1 MDHTPVSYKG
11 KPLVRK
17 GNELYYGDMKDKYII
32 YMQIISTQELNGETI
47 ADKIKLFLMSTDTTK
62 SPLDRIIK
70 SSDKRGLFIALDYA
84 NIWLTRMLNQ

>member
-1 MDHTPVSYKG
+1 MDHTPLSYKG

-17 GNELYYGDMKDKYII
+17 RNELYYGNMKDKYII
-32 YMQIISTQELNGETI
+32 YMQIISTQELNGETV

-70 SSDKRGLFIALDYA
+70 SSDKRGLFVALDYA

>member
-1 MDHTPVSYKG
+1 MDHTPLSYKG

-32 YMQIISTQELNGETI
+32 YMQIISTQELNGETV

-70 SSDKRGLFIALDYA
+70 SSDKRGLFVALDYA

>member
-1 MDHTPVSYKG
+1 MDHTTLSYKG

>member
-1 MDHTPVSYKG
+1 MDHTPLSYKG

-62 SPLDRIIK
+62 SPLDRMIK

>member
-1 MDHTPVSYKG
+1 MDHTPLSYKG